1 MIDRQT
7 KGLIVRNW
15 FMTLWRLWSLA
26 SPQYVGW
33 ADILET
39 QKFHVKGHQVREPRR
54 TDVSVEA

>member
-1 MIDRQT
+1 
-7 KGLIVRNW
+7 
-15 FMTLWRLWSLA
+15 MTLWRLWSLA